1 MEAEKTKHLITGQ
14 QVLVARQP
22 IYTNR
27 MEIFGYEFLFR
38 SPDGSSNA
46 LNPTEATAQ
55 VLESIILDFGFDKFT
70 HKHKAV
76 INVTRAFIEVITE
89 IRLPPKQ
96 IILDIPRSIDV
107 DAKLIARLEELR
119 GIGYGLSVKGSTNLK
134 NMELLAL
141 ASIFQ
146 FDVQHTKA
154 GVLDSLI
161 KRLRCYKDL
170 ALQAT
175 KIENWDE
182 YRIYRNKGFDYLQGY
197 FLGKPDTYVS
207 GDISADKLVKF

>member
-1 MEAEKTKHLITGQ
+1 MEQIKHLIAGQ

-38 SPDGSSNA
+38 SPDGSNNA

-55 VLESIILDFGFDKFT
+55 VLESMILDFGFDKFIQ
-70 HKHKAV
+70 KHKAV

-89 IRLPPKQ
+89 IQLPPRQ

-107 DAKLIARLEELR
+107 DTKLITKLEELR
-119 GIGYGLSVKGSTNLK
+119 SIGYGLSVKGSTNLK
-134 NMELLAL
+134 NTELLSL

-146 FDVQHTKA
+146 IDVQHTKA
-154 GVLDSLI
+154 GSLDSLI
-161 KRLRCYKDL
+161 KRLRRYEDL

-175 KIENWDE
+175 KIETWDE
-182 YRIYRNKGFDYLQGY
+182 YRTYRNKGFDYLQGY
-197 FLGKPDTYVS
+197 FLGKPDAYIS
-207 GDISADKLVKF
+207 GDISTDKLAKF

>member
-1 MEAEKTKHLITGQ
+1 MEQTKHLIAGQ

-27 MEIFGYEFLFR
+27 MEVFGYEFLFR

-55 VLESIILDFGFDKFT
+55 VLESIILNSGFDKFT

-89 IRLPPKQ
+89 IRLSPKQ

-107 DAKLIARLEELR
+107 DTKLIARMEELR

-134 NMELLAL
+134 NTELLPL

-146 FDVQHTKA
+146 IDVQNTKM

-161 KRLRCYKDL
+161 KRLRHYKDL
-170 ALQAT
+170 CLQAT

-182 YRIYRNKGFDYLQGY
+182 YRTYRNRGFDYLQGY

-207 GDISADKLVKF
+207 GDISANKLVKL